1 MRQLGLGLGLLL
13 ASMLVSGAVF
23 GASLYTGD
31 QLLDHCRQA
40 PETPSRFYCFGYVVG
55 VAEILHG
62 REEICLSHGVAPK
75 HLMDVVV
82 QYLQAIP
89 APRQHPAHIWVSL
102 ALVRAFPCE

>member
-1 MRQLGLGLGLLL
+1 MRQLGFSLLL
-13 ASMLVSGAVF
+13 AAMLVSWPVF

-31 QLLDHCRQA
+31 ELLGHCRQA
-40 PETPSRFYCFGYVVG
+40 SETPSHYYCFGYVVG
-55 VAEILHG
+55 VAEILLG
-62 REEICLSHGVAPK
+62 REEICLSHGVSPK

-89 APRQHPAHIWVSL
+89 AIRHEPAQISVSL